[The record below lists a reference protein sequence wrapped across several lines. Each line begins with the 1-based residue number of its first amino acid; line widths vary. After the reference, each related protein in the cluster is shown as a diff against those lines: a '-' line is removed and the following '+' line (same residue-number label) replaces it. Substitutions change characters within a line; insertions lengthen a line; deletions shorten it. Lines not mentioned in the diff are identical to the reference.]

1 MVRMM
6 CPGISYS
13 TVHSLI
19 FHNDGSVQDNKLF
32 QEFCN
37 RKQANFGYDAQQYA
51 SIQDYMIDNDTLTLL
66 YQPDQE
72 KYDDRLSPLT
82 REYEVITTFMR
93 FNNVS
98 ATFER
103 VPYLIELQSNS
114 SYQLRIGSI
123 WCEERHIFECCP
135 PM

>member
-19 FHNDGSVQDNKLF
+19 FHTNGSVQDNKLF

-37 RKQANFGYDAQQYA
+37 RKQATFDGWFVTA
-51 SIQDYMIDNDTLTLL
+51 DYMIDKETLTLID
-66 YQPDQE
+66 QPWAE
-72 KYDDRLSPLT
+72 KYDYRFSAITGD
-82 REYEVITTFMR
+82 YEVITTFMKI
-93 FNNVS
+93 NNIS
-98 ATFER
+98 ATWE
-103 VPYLIELQSNS
+103 VMPWHYDLSNS
-114 SYQLRIGSI
+114 SYQLAVGAL
-123 WCEERHIFECCP
+123 WCSEGLGFECCP

>member
-1 MVRMM
+1 MRMM

-72 KYDDRLSPLT
+72 KYDDTISPLT
-82 REYEVITTFMR
+82 SEYEIITTFMR

-103 VPYLIELQSNS
+103 ISSFTDPQRNS
-114 SYQLRIGSI
+114 SYQIRIASA
-123 WCEERHIFECCP
+123 WCSEGKILECCP

>member
-19 FHNDGSVQDNKLF
+19 FHNNGSVQENKLF

-37 RKQANFGYDAQQYA
+37 RKQANFAYGFTADSITDA
-51 SIQDYMIDNDTLTLL
+51 SIDNKTLTLKD
-66 YQPDQE
+66 QPLQE
-72 KYDDRLSPLT
+72 KYDDSYSAIT
-82 REYEVITTFMR
+82 RHYEVITTFMKIH
-93 FNNVS
+93 NIS
-98 ATFER
+98 ATWE
-103 VPYLIELQSNS
+103 PIETYDDPSNS
-114 SYQLRIGSI
+114 SYQLKVGGY
-123 WCEERHIFECCP
+123 WCQEGLTFECCP